1 MRPPLT
7 TFAELGDEG
16 RGRVEQITAVMT
28 ELDVLMDELEAPGAG
43 AQHADSE
50 LARA

>member
-1 MRPPLT
+1 VRPPLT
-7 TFAELGDEG
+7 TFAELGEEG
-16 RGRVEQITAVMT
+16 LSRVEQITAVMK
-28 ELDVLMDELEAPGAG
+28 ELDVLMDQLEGESAD